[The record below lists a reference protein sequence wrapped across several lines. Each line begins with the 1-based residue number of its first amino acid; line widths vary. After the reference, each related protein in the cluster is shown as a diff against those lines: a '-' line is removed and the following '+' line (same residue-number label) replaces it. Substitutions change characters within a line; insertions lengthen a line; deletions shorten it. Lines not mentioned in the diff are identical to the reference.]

1 MGVSRLRWHRR
12 DGPPKENVGRC
23 GGRSHKEGGE
33 SAAAPAGVFQHP
45 EDPERSRKFPEWV
58 CPYVAYSFAS
68 FPCIPL
74 LLLSIT
80 VPGRLKKWIQ
90 GAIHGPSKGPAGP
103 IETPKRVCPYVAYS
117 FAVFGGH
124 PEAVGVVQ
132 ARRLLKDQKPQSWET
147 TAFPLFL
154 VPFGVHSTD
163 AHAPRAFS

>member
-1 MGVSRLRWHRR
+1 M
-12 DGPPKENVGRC
+12 
-23 GGRSHKEGGE
+23 
-33 SAAAPAGVFQHP
+33 APWIQF
-45 EDPERSRKFPEWV
+45 
-58 CPYVAYSFAS
+58 
-68 FPCIPL
+68 
-74 LLLSIT
+74 LSIT

-90 GAIHGPSKGPAGP
+90 GAIHGPSKGPAGS

-154 VPFGVHSTD
+154 VSFGVHSTD
-163 AHAPRAFS
+163 IHAPKAFS